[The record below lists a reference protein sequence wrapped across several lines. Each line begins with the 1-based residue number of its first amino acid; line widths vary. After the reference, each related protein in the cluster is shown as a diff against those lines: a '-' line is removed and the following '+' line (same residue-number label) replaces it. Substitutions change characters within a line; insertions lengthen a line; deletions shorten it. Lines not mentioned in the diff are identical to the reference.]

1 MTLEFRKYHKWPF
14 ILNGREVNIGDFLYV
29 KNYRKVYEVKEMRL
43 IYPERYG
50 TPIPE
55 VLINTFQGGRHS
67 DINDYDEWIVFCS
80 EYFSWP
86 DEAPQKKKV
95 AKWAYPVI
103 GMPGAI
109 RIEFTDEMTQ
119 EEAEEKFGSFVQ
131 MIPGTEREVGG

>member
-1 MTLEFRKYHKWPF
+1 MTLEFRKYHQWPF
-14 ILNGREVNIGDFLYV
+14 ILNGREVIIGDFLCV

-55 VLINTFQGGRHS
+55 VLINTYQGGRHS
-67 DINDYDEWIVFCS
+67 DISDYDEWIVLCS

-95 AKWAYPVI
+95 AKWAFIAV
-103 GMPGAI
+103 GKSENFVGFSE
-109 RIEFTDEMTQ
+109 REMTK
-119 EEAEEKFGSFVQ
+119 EEAVRIYGSKVQ
-131 MIPGTEREVGG
+131 MIPDTEKEIP